1 MGNKTLWVI
10 KKGSGD
16 DRSYV
21 KLRYMDFDDT
31 SVAAPPDDPDF
42 PLEFTGVTDEAHI
55 FKTYDAAYV
64 FRMLAKLH
72 LFDVVGVNIIVGDYQ

>member
-1 MGNKTLWVI
+1 MGNKTLYVL

-16 DRSYV
+16 NRSY
-21 KLRYMDFDDT
+21 LRRRYKDRD
-31 SVAAPPDDPDF
+31 AAPPDDPEY

-55 FKTYDAAYV
+55 FQTYDAAYV
-64 FRMLAKLH
+64 FRMLGKYELR

>member
-16 DRSYV
+16 TRSYL
-21 KLRYMDFDDT
+21 KRRYKDRN
-31 SVAAPPDDPDF
+31 AAAPDDPEY

-55 FKTYDAAYV
+55 FRTYDAAYV
-64 FRMLAKLH
+64 FRMLGKHELR
-72 LFDVVGVNIIVGDYQ
+72 LFDVVGVNIIM